1 MDKVKK
7 YQDALVTLLNDYVEF
22 LSGSSSTVKTQAVS
36 DKEHNHF
43 QLLRIGWDDVRY
55 QFVFG
60 VLFHFDIIDGKIW
73 LQFNNTEFM
82 VVDELIELGVPKS
95 DIVLGFNP
103 PNVRKMREKA
113 VFA

>member
-7 YQDALVTLLNDYVEF
+7 YQDSIIALLNDYVEF
-22 LSGSSSTVKTQAVS
+22 LSGANEPLKPQAFT

-43 QLLRIGWDDVRY
+43 QLLRIGWDDKRY
-55 QFVFG
+55 QPVFD